1 MKTPLLLHICCA
13 PDMAWGLTVLRDH
26 YDIRCFFC
34 NPNICPLGE
43 YAKRLD
49 ESYKVAKIFDTPL
62 EADDDDP
69 ALWERTISGAEQT
82 SEQGER
88 CRRCFALRLERS
100 ALYSR
105 DRGIESLSTVMSVS
119 PHKRI
124 EMIDHAGRAAA
135 LKHGISFLSINLKK
149 DDGFRKSVLLSEE
162 LGIYRQ
168 DYCGCRLSLV
178 ERDQRK
184 SAAHSGYSSAAPT
197 TIP

>member
-1 MKTPLLLHICCA
+1 MKTPLILHVCCA
-13 PDMAWGLTVLRDH
+13 PDMAWGLTVLRDR

-49 ESYKVAKIFDTPL
+49 ESYKVAKIFDAPL

-69 ALWERTISGAEQT
+69 ALWEQAIAGAEQT

-105 DRGIESLSTVMSVS
+105 DCGVESLSTVMSVS
-119 PHKRI
+119 PHKRTD
-124 EMIDHAGRAAA
+124 MIDAAGREAAA
-135 LKHGISFLSINLKK
+135 KHGIRFASFNLKK
-149 DDGFRKSVLLSEE
+149 DDGFRKSVLLSNE

-178 ERDQRK
+178 ERDRRK
-184 SAAHSGYSSAAPT
+184 SAALPNQPPAAQT